1 MQVELSLLDLWMF
14 FLSLCRFGF
23 VKQLKKHLDC
33 VLGPLIDDEIEK
45 HSSEIQVNSITQQ
58 GDQTLVE
65 KITDKIIHSKL
76 YVIEEEF
83 YFITIQY

>member
-1 MQVELSLLDLWMF
+1 MLSLF
-14 FLSLCRFGF
+14 FCRFGF
-23 VKQLKKHLDC
+23 VKQLKKHVDC

-45 HSSEIQVNSITQQ
+45 HSSEIQVNSIIQQ

-76 YVIEEEF
+76 YVLKKQSF
-83 YFITIQY
+83 SLKSQ